1 MSQSMIMHVAEISQ
15 PGTPDVLRW
24 VERARPAPGAGEV
37 LLKVRAF
44 GVNRPDLLQ
53 RKGLY
58 PPPPGAPDIP
68 GLEVCGDIVEG
79 DLAGSDLRPGQ
90 RVCALVA
97 GGGYADWCLAPVGQ
111 CLPVPDNL
119 DDVEAAALPETFFT
133 VWHNLF
139 ERGALR
145 RGESVLV
152 HGGSS
157 GIGTTAIQLAV
168 AHGANVFATAG
179 TAEKCRACV
188 DLGATGAI
196 NYREA
201 DFVAE
206 VLRQTDG
213 RGVDV
218 VLDMVAGGYV
228 ARNVACLAEDGR
240 LVIIAVQGG
249 REAGFDASLLMRKRL
264 TITGSTLRPRSL
276 AFKAGIARA
285 LREKVWPLLAA
296 GTVRP
301 RVHAVLPAAELVR
314 AHEILEAGEAIG
326 KVVLRWDASAS

>member
-1 MSQSMIMHVAEISQ
+1 MSQSKTMRVAEISQ
-15 PGTPDVLRW
+15 PGPPDVLRW
-24 VERARPAPGAGEV
+24 VERARPTPGPGEV
-37 LLKVRAF
+37 LLRVRAF

-79 DLAGSDLRPGQ
+79 DLAGSDFRPGQ
-90 RVCALVA
+90 RVCALLA

-119 DDVEAAALPETFFT
+119 DDAEAAALPETYFT

-139 ERGALR
+139 ERGGLR
-145 RGESVLV
+145 PGETVLV

-157 GIGTTAIQLAV
+157 GIGTTAVQLAT
-168 AHGANVFATAG
+168 ALGAKVFATAG

-188 DLGATGAI
+188 ALGAAGAI

-218 VLDMVAGGYV
+218 VLDMVAGSYV
-228 ARNVACLAEDGR
+228 ARNVQCLADDGR

-276 AFKAGIARA
+276 AFKAGVARA
-285 LREKVWPLLAA
+285 LRETVWPLLAA

-301 RVHAVLPAAELVR
+301 SVHAVLPAGELVR
-314 AHEILEAGEAIG
+314 AHEILEAGDAIG
-326 KVVLRWDASAS
+326 KVVLRWDAPAR